1 MIKINL
7 LPAHILESRRVK
19 ALLRWIIV
27 GVVGITVIL
36 AGYIWGPAPFC
47 LGPRQKAALKRFDEA
62 AAASNAV
69 AGIKSETEQVIGRY
83 AELGQWV
90 AWVEGEDR
98 KPQEWINWFK
108 LLNKYVPADVVVNGF
123 PNPSTNLTFTGYTR
137 DWGAACRWYLNMLR
151 CEMLEGPPES
161 VRFSTPHTGWPAAGT
176 AGGNLMQ
183 QQVTIS
189 FPISANYLTMLE
201 AVAAPGNAGVAGQAG
216 GRGGGRMGGGRGGGG
231 GGGGGRGG
239 GARGGGGG
247 GRQARGSGGSRR
259 GDM

>member
-19 ALLRWIIV
+19 AMLRLIVVLL
-27 GVVGITVIL
+27 VVIAAVP

-47 LGPRQKAALKRFDEA
+47 LGPKQKAAQKRLDDATA
-62 AAASNAV
+62 AWNAV
-69 AGIKSETEQVIGRY
+69 EGIKAQTEQVIGQY

-90 AWVEGEDR
+90 AWVDGEDR
-98 KPQEWINWFK
+98 KPQEWINWFN

-151 CEMLEGPPES
+151 CEMLEGTPES

-176 AGGNLMQ
+176 PGNPMQ

-189 FPISANYLTMLE
+189 LPISGNYLTMLE
-201 AVAAPGNAGVAGQAG
+201 AVPAPGNAGVAGQAG
-216 GRGGGRMGGGRGGGG
+216 GGGRMGGGRGGRGG
-231 GGGGGRGG
+231 SGGATAGGTGREGRRSG
-239 GARGGGGG
+239 GAR
-247 GRQARGSGGSRR
+247 RN
-259 GDM
+259 M